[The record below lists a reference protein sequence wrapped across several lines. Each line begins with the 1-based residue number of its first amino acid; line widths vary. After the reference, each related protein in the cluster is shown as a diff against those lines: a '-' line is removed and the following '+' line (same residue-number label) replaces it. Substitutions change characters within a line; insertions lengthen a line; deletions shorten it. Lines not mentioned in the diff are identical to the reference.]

1 MYYTPDNYGNM
12 KIGSKVR
19 DTHFGLTWVVI
30 QKNSRGG
37 VLIQNR
43 PPEGTKIWLNK
54 DNSDMVF
61 HD

>member
-1 MYYTPDNYGNM
+1 MYYTPDNYKNM
-12 KIGSKVR
+12 KIGSKVK

-43 PPEGTKIWLNK
+43 PPEGIKIWLNK